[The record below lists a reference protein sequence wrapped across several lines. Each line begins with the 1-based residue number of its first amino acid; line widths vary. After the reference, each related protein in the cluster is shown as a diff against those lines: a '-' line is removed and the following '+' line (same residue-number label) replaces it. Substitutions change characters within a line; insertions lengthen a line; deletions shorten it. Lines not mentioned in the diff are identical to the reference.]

1 MKLSNI
7 SLLLLRLAI
16 SYVWLTAGITKL
28 LNGQF
33 ISTFPNTLENFSKNS
48 PHAFYS
54 NFLHTYVMSHAN
66 IFAQL
71 VTWGEIL
78 TGVAFLI
85 GFPIVIACISGI
97 FMNINYYLVA
107 NTTPSQFLNIIL
119 IFSQLVAYTNGA
131 GAIWGLSTKTNLKFK
146 S

>member
-1 MKLSNI
+1 MKLSNV
-7 SLLLLRLAI
+7 SLLLLRIAI

-33 ISTFPNTLENFSKNS
+33 ITTFPNTLENFAKNS
-48 PHAFYS
+48 PYSFYS

-85 GFPIVIACISGI
+85 GFPIAIACISGI